1 MTNLS
6 LRTTF
11 HVAPPSIANHT
22 INRENLSVWDG
33 ANTAH
38 NVANANMLSS
48 SSQQITRTITS
59 KKPDYQMRNFM
70 KFNWSSE
77 KPHVNWIYFE
87 LW

>member
-11 HVAPPSIANHT
+11 HVASPSIANHT

-38 NVANANMLSS
+38 NVANANMLLS
-48 SSQQITRTITS
+48 SSQQITRTTTS
-59 KKPDYQMRNFM
+59 KKLDSRLSNE
-70 KFNWSSE
+70 KFHENQQV
-77 KPHVNWIYFE
+77 K
-87 LW
+87 